1 MTAFLTSDSSVN
13 ASARRGFDAAKSQ
26 LMAKERECRE
36 HPAIQGIL
44 NAPGNSTVFHPC
56 VISASGGMGPHF
68 VQFLRESYERAKVT
82 GCWNMAAQHD
92 IESTWNTRA
101 ASTYWDMRL
110 SAAVAVTAADVQN
123 RLIRRDETLN
133 LRVMD
138 RQPHPN
144 PNYAAYTR
152 SAAQPTWRR
161 QGTPRAGA
169 MR

>member
-1 MTAFLTSDSSVN
+1 MLQENALMTTQCAT
-13 ASARRGFDAAKSQ
+13 
-26 LMAKERECRE
+26 ER
-36 HPAIQGIL
+36 Q
-44 NAPGNSTVFHPC
+44 
-56 VISASGGMGPHF
+56 
-68 VQFLRESYERAKVT
+68 RESRQKAGSVLNVLCEGESLV
-82 GCWNMAAQHD
+82 H
-92 IESTWNTRA
+92 STWNTRV

-110 SAAVAVTAADVQN
+110 GAAVAVTAADVQN

-133 LRVMD
+133 LRVMG

-152 SAAQPTWRR
+152 SAAQPTWRQ

>member
-1 MTAFLTSDSSVN
+1 M
-13 ASARRGFDAAKSQ
+13 
-26 LMAKERECRE
+26 
-36 HPAIQGIL
+36 
-44 NAPGNSTVFHPC
+44 
-56 VISASGGMGPHF
+56 ISASGGMGPHF

-82 GCWNMAAQHD
+82 GRWNMAAQPD
-92 IESTWNTRA
+92 IESTWNTRV

-133 LRVMD
+133 LRVMG
-138 RQPHPN
+138 RQPHPS

-152 SAAQPTWRR
+152 STSQPTWGR